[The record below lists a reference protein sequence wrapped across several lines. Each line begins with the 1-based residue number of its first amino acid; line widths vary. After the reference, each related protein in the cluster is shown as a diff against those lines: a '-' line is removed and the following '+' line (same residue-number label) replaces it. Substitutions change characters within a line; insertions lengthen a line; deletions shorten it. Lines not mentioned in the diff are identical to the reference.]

1 MKQNYETIVSV
12 SERYLTSDY
21 MKIEQANYWRQ
32 YEIGI
37 QDIPQNNILQ
47 HIYVGV
53 ICGFYKAKLF

>member
-1 MKQNYETIVSV
+1 MGSNKFVNETKLWIIVSV

-37 QDIPQNNILQ
+37 QDIPQNNIL
-47 HIYVGV
+47 
-53 ICGFYKAKLF
+53 